1 MSFRKS
7 FVLLAALLAPFTGLW
22 MAAQAPVHVVIMH
35 TNDLH
40 GQLLPRDGVGGIAQI
55 ATLIRNAHPDLVLDA
70 GDIFTGT
77 FLSDEFKG
85 APTIEAMNK
94 IGYTAGTLGNHEF
107 DYGQDALRLR
117 LREAKFPI
125 LSANVKTP
133 VAEIKKYTVVNAKGL
148 RFGIIG
154 VTTEELNITTHPKN
168 LKGVTV
174 RDPVKAIR
182 DLLPELRSKSDFI
195 IVTAH
200 LATEEEMRIAAAFPE
215 IRLIIGGHTHNVLGP
230 IQMGQT
236 LIAKTGSIGR
246 SVGRVDLDF
255 DGKKLS
261 RIEGKL
267 IPVTDVAP
275 DPDVAKIVASFEKRI
290 KEKAA
295 EVVGEA
301 TGDFTRSSSSESAL
315 SDLIADAFRQRGK
328 TEIAIHNTGGIR
340 APIAKG
346 PVTWGDVFEVLPFD
360 NTLVTLSLTGQQLK
374 RTLAG
379 GLLAVSGLHVELDLE
394 RPKGQQLISATMPGG
409 APIDDA
415 MIYSVT
421 TNDFLVA
428 GGDGYV
434 ELGKGR
440 GLKDTGTL
448 LRDVLV
454 DYIRARGTIS
464 PTLDG
469 RIVVH

>member
-1 MSFRKS
+1 
-7 FVLLAALLAPFTGLW
+7 
-22 MAAQAPVHVVIMH
+22 
-35 TNDLH
+35 
-40 GQLLPRDGVGGIAQI
+40 
-55 ATLIRNAHPDLVLDA
+55 
-70 GDIFTGT
+70 
-77 FLSDEFKG
+77 
-85 APTIEAMNK
+85 
-94 IGYTAGTLGNHEF
+94 
-107 DYGQDALRLR
+107 
-117 LREAKFPI
+117 
-125 LSANVKTP
+125 
-133 VAEIKKYTVVNAKGL
+133 
-148 RFGIIG
+148 
-154 VTTEELNITTHPKN
+154 
-168 LKGVTV
+168 
-174 RDPVKAIR
+174 
-182 DLLPELRSKSDFI
+182 
-195 IVTAH
+195 
-200 LATEEEMRIAAAFPE
+200 MRIAAAFPE
-215 IRLIIGGHTHNVLGP
+215 IRLIIGGHTHNILGP
-230 IQMGQT
+230 IRLEQT
-236 LIAKTGSIGR
+236 LVAKTGSIGR
-246 SVGRVDLDF
+246 NVGRVDLDF

-275 DPDVAKIVASFEKRI
+275 DPGVAKIVASFEKRV

-295 EVVGEA
+295 EVVGDA
-301 TGDFTRSSSSESAL
+301 TGDFTRSGSSESTL

-328 TEIAIHNTGGIR
+328 TQIAIHNTGGIR

-360 NTLVTLSLTGQQLK
+360 NTLVTLNLTGQQLK
-374 RTLAG
+374 RTLAS

-415 MIYSVT
+415 TVYSVT

-454 DYIRARGTIS
+454 DYVRARGTIS

-469 RIVVH
+469 RVVVH